1 MHHEV
6 TIIPDDTGSTQDRTD
21 VSERVQSAAEG
32 YDEIA
37 YRAEDSTRRII
48 AAVQGALDGFVE
60 ALDKYDIG
68 AEGQRAIEQAGE
80 VARAAGV
87 EGKAQAETPEMQ
99 QLGRG
104 IKTAGAATAD
114 ATRSAYGTV
123 KEGAVGVKESVSESA
138 HHVRENV
145 GERVESAKYAA
156 QRVKEE
162 VKVRA
167 DAVGETGRR
176 AKVAP
181 RHIRHELG
189 EAFASWKKAFVTNL
203 AMMALVGLFGLTAFI
218 VLTIAL
224 IAGFT
229 LLIGWVAALFL
240 VTVLYAIVAGICFAV
255 AKSAKTKAAHE
266 REERM
271 ENAREE
277 VRHVVRPVRDAFSRG
292 RTGI

>member
-1 MHHEV
+1 M
-6 TIIPDDTGSTQDRTD
+6 
-21 VSERVQSAAEG
+21 SERVHSAAEG
-32 YDEIA
+32 YDNVA
-37 YRAEDSTRRII
+37 HRAEDSTRRLI

-60 ALDKYDIG
+60 ALDKYDI
-68 AEGQRAIEQAGE
+68 ANEGQRAIEQAGE

-87 EGKAQAETPEMQ
+87 EGKTQAQTPEMQ

-104 IKTAGAATAD
+104 LKAAGTAAAD
-114 ATRSAYGTV
+114 ATRGAYAGVKSGATHA
-123 KEGAVGVKESVSESA
+123 KEGAIGVKDSVADSA
-138 HHVRENV
+138 HHLRENV
-145 GERVESAKYAA
+145 QERVESAKYAA
-156 QRVKEE
+156 TRVKEE

-181 RHIRHELG
+181 RHIGHELG
-189 EAFASWKKAFVTNL
+189 EAFASWKKALVTSI
-203 AMMALVGLFGLTAFI
+203 AMMALVGLFGLAAFI

-229 LLIGWVAALFL
+229 ILVGWVPALFI
-240 VTVLYAIVAGICFAV
+240 VTVLYAIVAGICIAV

-277 VRHVVRPVRDAFSRG
+277 VRHVVRPVKDAFSRG
-292 RTGI
+292 RSGI